1 MTIFVNELLLTDV
14 STSWV
19 DNVLWVECLSVNDI
33 IRLVRWKWF
42 VSLPMMV
49 RTDWK
54 THVKFV
60 ISHWS
65 VSISLIADLYHHQLT
80 NRHYSFDSEDDFG
93 SGCPN
98 VSHQQQSFSELPSP
112 YGIVNSHGIV
122 EKTTMKTSIIFIYL
136 PGSIDWCCTLL
147 SCFVTN
153 ALISTI
159 LWLWI
164 CTVSCPCLYATAIL
178 TT

>member
-1 MTIFVNELLLTDV
+1 
-14 STSWV
+14 
-19 DNVLWVECLSVNDI
+19 
-33 IRLVRWKWF
+33 
-42 VSLPMMV
+42 MV

-147 SCFVTN
+147 KLHCDQCIDFHHTVALDLYSLLSLFVCHCYSYYIDSTCSSRSSHRE
-153 ALISTI
+153 LIVQRKNKYLNQLKYDMYS
-159 LWLWI
+159 
-164 CTVSCPCLYATAIL
+164 
-178 TT
+178 